1 MNLFQVKVSDFG
13 LSKILSESEK
23 EWVMESKELL
33 PIRWLSPESYKNG
46 VFTTA
51 SDVWSY
57 AVCLWEMFTFGVVP
71 WPNYNNDQVSVPQ

>member
-1 MNLFQVKVSDFG
+1 
-13 LSKILSESEK
+13 
-23 EWVMESKELL
+23 MESKELL

-57 AVCLWEMFTFGVVP
+57 AVCLWEMFTFGDVP
-71 WPNYNNDQVSVPQ
+71 WPNYNNDQVSVP

>member
-1 MNLFQVKVSDFG
+1 
-13 LSKILSESEK
+13 
-23 EWVMESKELL
+23 MESKELL

-57 AVCLWEMFTFGVVP
+57 AVCLWEMFTFGDVP